1 MGAAV
6 ECHKNTFKNKEWAAG
21 SRRAA
26 RFYLNKTG
34 AHGGAQ
40 AQGLGVADRTGK
52 NVGEKAPSARK
63 PGLTAGLYAIGA
75 RLRCALEGGWWPYAR
90 RQQEGRAA

>member
-6 ECHKNTFKNKEWAAG
+6 ECHKNTFKNREWAKIENG
-21 SRRAA
+21 PPVREEVA

-52 NVGEKAPSARK
+52 NVGEKAP
-63 PGLTAGLYAIGA
+63 
-75 RLRCALEGGWWPYAR
+75 
-90 RQQEGRAA
+90 